1 MTRDEY
7 LTLIDKIKV
16 NNITEEDVRSLAV
29 STYNGIN
36 NCKKNGKEITE
47 LNRQGLDALIQNG
60 TYIKALENSINNASE
75 LYENGILV
83 RPSSNIDLQFDFFI
97 LNMIKTP
104 ESVKLLGE
112 YLYDDRNA
120 KPKVKWE
127 PGMDIA
133 PNDSVSNSGAAAKE
147 LQTMGIKNP
156 PQPDLRGYAII
167 DSWKLWFEQV
177 KAGNRVFSF
186 EGENIAYRLKKDGTF
201 EKLDAAAAKEINH
214 LANNKQN
221 STDSNAPT
229 TTRRK
234 TTWIV
239 FTSLLVALAAIYYVK
254 FRNVSGKITG

>member
-1 MTRDEY
+1 M
-7 LTLIDKIKV
+7 I
-16 NNITEEDVRSLAV
+16 
-29 STYNGIN
+29 
-36 NCKKNGKEITE
+36 
-47 LNRQGLDALIQNG
+47 ALINKNQHIQHIKNKIEECSQNNLPG
-60 TYIKALENSINNASE
+60 KNLDLDLYFVVLQHIKSA
-75 LYENGILV
+75 
-83 RPSSNIDLQFDFFI
+83 D
-97 LNMIKTP
+97 
-104 ESVKLLGE
+104 SVQLLGE

-133 PNDSVSNSGAAAKE
+133 PNDSASNSWLAAKA

-229 TTRRK
+229 TTTRK